1 MKKHILTI
9 LYFLISVNGISQIR
23 YDLNNEQQIAI
34 SYSNPKTYEV
44 AEIEVIGE
52 KYLDEIALR
61 SLAGIK
67 VGDNI
72 SIPGE
77 AISGAIKKLWKQGII
92 GDIKILISKIEDEKV
107 YLSIVLKERPRLST
121 FNIKGIGR
129 TQNSELSEKI
139 NLIRGRIVTDAV
151 LKNTQNIIETF
162 FKKKGFYNVE
172 VGIKQELDTIVANS
186 IKLDINV
193 NKNKKVKI
201 DNISFEG
208 NKNYSDAKLKGKLKK
223 SGERVRVTLF
233 KEIFNKTLSII
244 KPKNLFGE
252 KRGLKPNS
260 IIEFV
265 TENAKINIL
274 KSSKFITA
282 ELENDKEN
290 LIAFYQSK
298 GYRDIKFLDEEVIR
312 NGDYVDLN
320 LSIDPGNRYYFRNI
334 NWTGNYI
341 YEEDVLNEV
350 LGIESGDI
358 YDTETLEKKITYNP
372 NGSDVSGLYQDNGYL
387 FSNIQPIEVGIVNDS
402 VDIEMRVYEGAQAT
416 INKILI
422 RGNDRTSDHVIRR
435 ELRTIPGQKYNRS
448 ELIRT
453 QRELSQLGYFDPENI
468 NPIPVPNPQNE
479 TVDITWEVEEKPSDQ
494 VELSG
499 GWGGYF
505 GFVGTVGLSFS
516 NFSVK
521 NIKDFSKWRP
531 LPVGDGQKLSVRVQ
545 ANGRQFQTYSFTFSE
560 PWLGGRKPNNFSV
573 NYSYSV
579 NRMLDFFGTGGYNP
593 YGGYGGLGGY
603 GGGYG
608 GYGGLGGYGGGYG
621 GYGYGGYGYN
631 GQSSKDSKI
640 IGSMKVH
647 AVTIGL
653 GRRIVWPDDF
663 FVISNSL
670 VYYNYDLFNF
680 GQSLGFDTGITNT
693 FAFKTNISR
702 NSVDNPMFPRSGSMF
717 SLDVAI
723 TPPYSKWNNINYE
736 TAEPQERYKWAE
748 YHKWMFDS
756 KFYTRIIGDL
766 ILESRAHF
774 GYIGAYGDE
783 NKIGP
788 FERFYLGGDGLS
800 GSYSNFLLGTERI
813 ALRGYENNSLVP
825 LDMEKNIRGGTIY
838 NKFVFELRHPISLNP
853 NATIFG
859 LTFIEAGN
867 NWNSQKDFNPFE
879 LYRSAGLGVRIF
891 MPAFGLLGI
900 DWGYGFDKLPGQSN
914 RSGPQFH
921 FSIGQQLR

>member
-1 MKKHILTI
+1 MKKYILI
-9 LYFLISVNGISQIR
+9 FLLLLSSKIGLSQIR

-34 SYSNPKTYEV
+34 SYTNPKVYEV

-52 KYLDEIALR
+52 KYLDEVALK

-92 GDIKILISKIEDEKV
+92 GDIKIVINKIEDDKV

-129 TQNSELSEKI
+129 TQKTELTEKI

-162 FKKKGFYNVE
+162 FKKKGFYNVD
-172 VGIKQELDTIVANS
+172 VGIKQEIDTIVANS

-193 NKNKKVKI
+193 TKNKKVKI
-201 DNISFEG
+201 DNVSFEG

-223 SGERVRVTLF
+223 SGERVRITLF
-233 KEIFNKTLSII
+233 KEIFDKTLSLI

-252 KRGLKPNS
+252 KNGIKPNEV
-260 IIEFV
+260 IEFV
-265 TENAKINIL
+265 TDNAKINIL
-274 KSSKFITA
+274 KSSKFIAA
-282 ELENDKEN
+282 ELENDKDN

-298 GYRDIKFLDEEVIR
+298 GYRDIKIIDENITR
-312 NGDYVDLN
+312 KGDYIDLKLN
-320 LSIDPGNRYYFRNI
+320 IDPGNRYYFRNI

-341 YEEDVLNEV
+341 YDEDVLNEV
-350 LGIESGDI
+350 LGIKPGDI

-372 NGSDVSGLYQDNGYL
+372 TGSDVSGLYQDNGYL

-422 RGNDRTSDHVIRR
+422 KGNDRTSDHVIRR

-479 TVDITWEVEEKPSDQ
+479 TVDITWEVQEKPSDQ

-521 NIKDFSKWRP
+521 NIKDLDKWRP

-560 PWLGGRKPNNFSV
+560 PWLGGRKPNNFSI

-593 YGGYGGLGGY
+593 YGGYGG
-603 GGGYG
+603 
-608 GYGGLGGYGGGYG
+608 YG
-621 GYGYGGYGYN
+621 GYGYGG
-631 GQSSKDSKI
+631 QTSKDSKI

-647 AVTIGL
+647 AITIGL

-663 FVISNSL
+663 FIISNSL
-670 VYYNYDLFNF
+670 LYYNYDLFNF
-680 GQSLGFDTGITNT
+680 GQSLGFDTGVTNT
-693 FAFKTNISR
+693 IAFKTNISR

-825 LDMEKNIRGGTIY
+825 LDIERNIRGGTIY

-859 LTFIEAGN
+859 LTFLEAGN
-867 NWNSQKDFNPFE
+867 NWNSQKDFNPFD

-900 DWGYGFDKLPGQSN
+900 DWGYGFDKLPGQPN

>member
-1 MKKHILTI
+1 MKKYILI
-9 LYFLISVNGISQIR
+9 FLLLLSSKIGLSQIR

-34 SYSNPKTYEV
+34 SYTNPKVYEV

-52 KYLDEIALR
+52 KYLDEVALK

-92 GDIKILISKIEDEKV
+92 GDIKIVINKIEDDKV

-129 TQNSELSEKI
+129 TQKTELTEKI

-162 FKKKGFYNVE
+162 FKKKGFYNVD
-172 VGIKQELDTIVANS
+172 VGIKQEIDTIVANS

-193 NKNKKVKI
+193 TKNKKVKI
-201 DNISFEG
+201 DNVSFEG

-223 SGERVRVTLF
+223 SGERVRITLF
-233 KEIFNKTLSII
+233 KEIFDKTLSLI

-252 KRGLKPNS
+252 KNGIKPNEV
-260 IIEFV
+260 IEFV
-265 TENAKINIL
+265 TDNAKINIL
-274 KSSKFITA
+274 KSSKFIAA
-282 ELENDKEN
+282 ELENDKDN

-298 GYRDIKFLDEEVIR
+298 GYRDIKIVDENITR
-312 NGDYVDLN
+312 KGDYIDLELN
-320 LSIDPGNRYYFRNI
+320 IDPGNRYYFRNI

-350 LGIESGDI
+350 LGIKPGDI

-372 NGSDVSGLYQDNGYL
+372 TGSDVSGLYQDNGYL

-422 RGNDRTSDHVIRR
+422 KGNDRTSDHVIRR

-479 TVDITWEVEEKPSDQ
+479 TVDITWEVQEKPSDQ

-521 NIKDFSKWRP
+521 NIKDLDKWRP

-560 PWLGGRKPNNFSV
+560 PWLGGRKPNNFSI

-593 YGGYGGLGGY
+593 YGGYGGYGGL
-603 GGGYG
+603 GGYG
-608 GYGGLGGYGGGYG
+608 GYGGLVDMEDTVDMEATVDMVDMVDMEDMVDMDMVD
-621 GYGYGGYGYN
+621 
-631 GQSSKDSKI
+631 K
-640 IGSMKVH
+640 H
-647 AVTIGL
+647 L
-653 GRRIVWPDDF
+653 RIV
-663 FVISNSL
+663 
-670 VYYNYDLFNF
+670 
-680 GQSLGFDTGITNT
+680 
-693 FAFKTNISR
+693 K
-702 NSVDNPMFPRSGSMF
+702 
-717 SLDVAI
+717 
-723 TPPYSKWNNINYE
+723 
-736 TAEPQERYKWAE
+736 
-748 YHKWMFDS
+748 
-756 KFYTRIIGDL
+756 
-766 ILESRAHF
+766 
-774 GYIGAYGDE
+774 
-783 NKIGP
+783 
-788 FERFYLGGDGLS
+788 
-800 GSYSNFLLGTERI
+800 LLG
-813 ALRGYENNSLVP
+813 
-825 LDMEKNIRGGTIY
+825 
-838 NKFVFELRHPISLNP
+838 
-853 NATIFG
+853 
-859 LTFIEAGN
+859 
-867 NWNSQKDFNPFE
+867 Q
-879 LYRSAGLGVRIF
+879 
-891 MPAFGLLGI
+891 
-900 DWGYGFDKLPGQSN
+900 
-914 RSGPQFH
+914 
-921 FSIGQQLR
+921 

>member
-1 MKKHILTI
+1 MKKYILI
-9 LYFLISVNGISQIR
+9 FLLLLSSKIGLSQIR

-34 SYSNPKTYEV
+34 SYTNPKVYEV

-52 KYLDEIALR
+52 KYLDEVALK

-92 GDIKILISKIEDEKV
+92 GDIKIVINKIEDDKV

-129 TQNSELSEKI
+129 TQKTELTEKI

-162 FKKKGFYNVE
+162 FKKKGFYNVD
-172 VGIKQELDTIVANS
+172 VGIKQEIDTIVANS

-193 NKNKKVKI
+193 TKNKKVKI
-201 DNISFEG
+201 DNVSFEG

-223 SGERVRVTLF
+223 SGERVRITLF
-233 KEIFNKTLSII
+233 KEIFDKTLSLI

-252 KRGLKPNS
+252 KNGIKPNEV
-260 IIEFV
+260 IEFV
-265 TENAKINIL
+265 TDNAKINIL
-274 KSSKFITA
+274 KSSKFIAA
-282 ELENDKEN
+282 ELENDKDN

-298 GYRDIKFLDEEVIR
+298 GYRDIKIVNENITR
-312 NGDYVDLN
+312 KGDYIDLELN
-320 LSIDPGNRYYFRNI
+320 IDPGNRYYFRNI

-350 LGIESGDI
+350 LGIKPGDI

-372 NGSDVSGLYQDNGYL
+372 TGSDVSGLYQDNGYL

-422 RGNDRTSDHVIRR
+422 KGNDRTSDHVIRR

-479 TVDITWEVEEKPSDQ
+479 TVDITWEVQEKPSDQ

-521 NIKDFSKWRP
+521 NIKDLDKWRP

-560 PWLGGRKPNNFSV
+560 PWLGGRKPNNFSI

-593 YGGYGGLGGY
+593 YGGYGG
-603 GGGYG
+603 
-608 GYGGLGGYGGGYG
+608 YG
-621 GYGYGGYGYN
+621 GYGYGG
-631 GQSSKDSKI
+631 QTSKDSKI

-647 AVTIGL
+647 AITIGL

-663 FVISNSL
+663 FIISNSL
-670 VYYNYDLFNF
+670 LYYNYDLFNF
-680 GQSLGFDTGITNT
+680 GQSLGFDTGVTNT
-693 FAFKTNISR
+693 IAFKTNISR

-825 LDMEKNIRGGTIY
+825 LDIERNIRGGTIY

-859 LTFIEAGN
+859 LTFLEAGN
-867 NWNSQKDFNPFE
+867 NWNSQKDFNPFD

-900 DWGYGFDKLPGQSN
+900 DWGYGFDKLPGQPN

>member
-1 MKKHILTI
+1 MKKYILI
-9 LYFLISVNGISQIR
+9 FLLLLSSKIGLSQIR

-34 SYSNPKTYEV
+34 SYTNPKVYEV

-52 KYLDEIALR
+52 KYLDEVALK

-92 GDIKILISKIEDEKV
+92 GDIKIVINKIEDDKV

-129 TQNSELSEKI
+129 TQKTELTEKI

-162 FKKKGFYNVE
+162 FKKKGFYNVD
-172 VGIKQELDTIVANS
+172 VGIKQEIDTIVANS

-193 NKNKKVKI
+193 TKNKKVKI
-201 DNISFEG
+201 DNVSFEG

-223 SGERVRVTLF
+223 SGERVRITLF
-233 KEIFNKTLSII
+233 KEIYDKTLSLI

-252 KRGLKPNS
+252 KNGIKPNEV
-260 IIEFV
+260 IEFV
-265 TENAKINIL
+265 TDNAKINIL
-274 KSSKFITA
+274 KSSKFIAA
-282 ELENDKEN
+282 ELENDKDN

-298 GYRDIKFLDEEVIR
+298 GYRDIKIVDENITR
-312 NGDYVDLN
+312 KGDYIDLELN
-320 LSIDPGNRYYFRNI
+320 IDPGNRYYFRNI

-350 LGIESGDI
+350 LGIKPGDI

-372 NGSDVSGLYQDNGYL
+372 TGSDVSGLYQDNGYL

-422 RGNDRTSDHVIRR
+422 KGNDRTSDHVIRR

-479 TVDITWEVEEKPSDQ
+479 TVDITWEVQEKPSDQ

-521 NIKDFSKWRP
+521 NIKDLDKWRP

-560 PWLGGRKPNNFSV
+560 PWLGGRKPNNFSI

-593 YGGYGGLGGY
+593 YGGYGG
-603 GGGYG
+603 
-608 GYGGLGGYGGGYG
+608 YGGLGGYGGYG
-621 GYGYGGYGYN
+621 GYGYGG
-631 GQSSKDSKI
+631 QTSKDSKI

-647 AVTIGL
+647 AITIGL

-663 FVISNSL
+663 FIISNSL
-670 VYYNYDLFNF
+670 LYYNYDLFNF
-680 GQSLGFDTGITNT
+680 GQSLGFDTGVTNT
-693 FAFKTNISR
+693 IAFKTNISR

-825 LDMEKNIRGGTIY
+825 LDIERNIRGGTIY

-859 LTFIEAGN
+859 LTFLEAGN
-867 NWNSQKDFNPFE
+867 NWNSQKDFNPFD

-900 DWGYGFDKLPGQSN
+900 DWGYGFDKLPGQPN

>member
-1 MKKHILTI
+1 MKKYILI
-9 LYFLISVNGISQIR
+9 FLLLLSSKIGLSQIR

-34 SYSNPKTYEV
+34 SYTNPKVYEV

-52 KYLDEIALR
+52 KYLDEVALK

-92 GDIKILISKIEDEKV
+92 GDIKIVINKIEDDKI

-129 TQNSELSEKI
+129 TQKTELTEKI

-162 FKKKGFYNVE
+162 FKKKGFYNVD
-172 VGIKQELDTIVANS
+172 VGIKQEIDTIVANS

-193 NKNKKVKI
+193 TKNKKVKI
-201 DNISFEG
+201 DNVSFEG

-223 SGERVRVTLF
+223 SGERVRITLF
-233 KEIFNKTLSII
+233 KEIYDKTLSLI

-252 KRGLKPNS
+252 KNGIKPNEV
-260 IIEFV
+260 IEFV
-265 TENAKINIL
+265 TDNAKINIL
-274 KSSKFITA
+274 KSSKFIAA
-282 ELENDKEN
+282 ELENDKDN

-298 GYRDIKFLDEEVIR
+298 GYRDIKIVDENITR
-312 NGDYVDLN
+312 KGDYIDLELN
-320 LSIDPGNRYYFRNI
+320 IDPGNRYYFRNI

-350 LGIESGDI
+350 LGIKPGDI

-372 NGSDVSGLYQDNGYL
+372 TGSDVSGLYQDNGYL

-422 RGNDRTSDHVIRR
+422 KGNDRTSDHVIRR

-479 TVDITWEVEEKPSDQ
+479 TVDITWEVQEKPSDQ

-521 NIKDFSKWRP
+521 NIKDLDKWRP

-560 PWLGGRKPNNFSV
+560 PWLGGRKPNNFSI

-593 YGGYGGLGGY
+593 YGGYGGYGGL
-603 GGGYG
+603 GGYG
-608 GYGGLGGYGGGYG
+608 GYGGLGGYGGYG
-621 GYGYGGYGYN
+621 GYGYGG
-631 GQSSKDSKI
+631 QTSKDSKI

-647 AVTIGL
+647 AITIGL

-663 FVISNSL
+663 FIISNSL
-670 VYYNYDLFNF
+670 LYYNYDLFNF
-680 GQSLGFDTGITNT
+680 GQSLGFDTGVTNT
-693 FAFKTNISR
+693 IAFKTNISR

-825 LDMEKNIRGGTIY
+825 LDMERNIRGGTIY

-859 LTFIEAGN
+859 LTFLEAGN
-867 NWNSQKDFNPFE
+867 NWNSQKDFNPFD

-900 DWGYGFDKLPGQSN
+900 DWGYGFDKLPGQPN

>member
-1 MKKHILTI
+1 MKKYKLI
-9 LYFLISVNGISQIR
+9 FLLLLSSKIGLSQIR

-34 SYSNPKTYEV
+34 SYTNPKVYEV

-52 KYLDEIALR
+52 KYLDEVALK

-92 GDIKILISKIEDEKV
+92 GDIKIVINKIEDDKV

-129 TQNSELSEKI
+129 TQKTELTEKI

-162 FKKKGFYNVE
+162 FKKKGFYNVD
-172 VGIKQELDTIVANS
+172 VGIKQEIDTIVANS

-193 NKNKKVKI
+193 TKNKKVKI
-201 DNISFEG
+201 DNVSFEG

-223 SGERVRVTLF
+223 SGERVRITLF
-233 KEIFNKTLSII
+233 KEIFDKTLSLI

-252 KRGLKPNS
+252 KNGIKPNEV
-260 IIEFV
+260 IEFV
-265 TENAKINIL
+265 TDNAKINIL
-274 KSSKFITA
+274 KSSKFIAA
-282 ELENDKEN
+282 ELENDKDN

-298 GYRDIKFLDEEVIR
+298 GYRDIKIVDENITR
-312 NGDYVDLN
+312 KGDYIDLELN
-320 LSIDPGNRYYFRNI
+320 IDPGNRYYFRNI

-350 LGIESGDI
+350 LGIKPGDI

-372 NGSDVSGLYQDNGYL
+372 TGSDVSGLYQDNGYL

-422 RGNDRTSDHVIRR
+422 KGNDRTSDHVIRR

-479 TVDITWEVEEKPSDQ
+479 TVDITWEVQEKPSDQ

-521 NIKDFSKWRP
+521 NIKDLDKWRP

-560 PWLGGRKPNNFSV
+560 PWLGGRKPNNFSI

-593 YGGYGGLGGY
+593 YGGYGG
-603 GGGYG
+603 
-608 GYGGLGGYGGGYG
+608 YG
-621 GYGYGGYGYN
+621 GYGYGG
-631 GQSSKDSKI
+631 QTSKDSKI

-647 AVTIGL
+647 AITIGL

-663 FVISNSL
+663 FIISNSL
-670 VYYNYDLFNF
+670 LYYNYDLFNF
-680 GQSLGFDTGITNT
+680 GQSLGFDTGVTNT
-693 FAFKTNISR
+693 IAFKTNISR

-825 LDMEKNIRGGTIY
+825 LDIERNIRGGTIY

-859 LTFIEAGN
+859 LTFLEAGN
-867 NWNSQKDFNPFE
+867 NWNSQKDFNPFD

-900 DWGYGFDKLPGQSN
+900 DWGYGFDKLPGQPN

>member
-1 MKKHILTI
+1 MKKYILI
-9 LYFLISVNGISQIR
+9 FLLLLSSKIGLSQIR

-34 SYSNPKTYEV
+34 SYTNPKVYEV

-52 KYLDEIALR
+52 KYLDEVALK

-92 GDIKILISKIEDEKV
+92 GDIKIVINKIEDDKV

-129 TQNSELSEKI
+129 TQKTELTEKI

-162 FKKKGFYNVE
+162 FKKKGFYNVD
-172 VGIKQELDTIVANS
+172 VGIKQEIDTIVANS

-193 NKNKKVKI
+193 TKNKKVKI
-201 DNISFEG
+201 DNVSFEG
-208 NKNYSDAKLKGKLKK
+208 NKNYSDAMLKGKLKK
-223 SGERVRVTLF
+223 SGERVRITLF
-233 KEIFNKTLSII
+233 KEIFDKTLSLI

-252 KRGLKPNS
+252 KNGIKPNEV
-260 IIEFV
+260 IEFV
-265 TENAKINIL
+265 TDNAKINIL
-274 KSSKFITA
+274 KSSKFIAA
-282 ELENDKEN
+282 ELENDKDN

-298 GYRDIKFLDEEVIR
+298 GYRDIKIVDENITR
-312 NGDYVDLN
+312 KGDYIDLELN
-320 LSIDPGNRYYFRNI
+320 IDPGNRYYFRNI

-350 LGIESGDI
+350 LGIKPGDI

-372 NGSDVSGLYQDNGYL
+372 TGSDVSGLYQDNGYL

-422 RGNDRTSDHVIRR
+422 KGNDRTSDHVIRR

-479 TVDITWEVEEKPSDQ
+479 TVDITWEVQEKPSDQ

-521 NIKDFSKWRP
+521 NIKDLDKWRP

-560 PWLGGRKPNNFSV
+560 PWLGGRKPNNFSI

-593 YGGYGGLGGY
+593 YGGYGG
-603 GGGYG
+603 
-608 GYGGLGGYGGGYG
+608 YG
-621 GYGYGGYGYN
+621 GYGYGG
-631 GQSSKDSKI
+631 QTSKDSKI

-647 AVTIGL
+647 AITIGL

-663 FVISNSL
+663 FIISNSL
-670 VYYNYDLFNF
+670 LYYNYDLFNF
-680 GQSLGFDTGITNT
+680 GQSLGFDTGVTNT
-693 FAFKTNISR
+693 IAFKTNISR

-825 LDMEKNIRGGTIY
+825 LDIERNIRGGTIY

-859 LTFIEAGN
+859 LTFLEAGN
-867 NWNSQKDFNPFE
+867 NWNSQKDFNPFD

-900 DWGYGFDKLPGQSN
+900 DWGYGFDKLPGQPN

>member
-1 MKKHILTI
+1 MKKYILI
-9 LYFLISVNGISQIR
+9 FLLLLSSKIGLSQIR

-34 SYSNPKTYEV
+34 SYTNPKVYEV

-52 KYLDEIALR
+52 KYLDEVALK

-92 GDIKILISKIEDEKV
+92 GDIKIVINKIEDDKV

-129 TQNSELSEKI
+129 TQKTELTEKI

-162 FKKKGFYNVE
+162 FKKKGFYNVD
-172 VGIKQELDTIVANS
+172 VGIKQEIDTIVANS

-193 NKNKKVKI
+193 TKNKKVKI
-201 DNISFEG
+201 DNVSFEG

-223 SGERVRVTLF
+223 SGERVRITLF
-233 KEIFNKTLSII
+233 KEIFDKTLSLI

-252 KRGLKPNS
+252 KNGIKPNEV
-260 IIEFV
+260 IEFV
-265 TENAKINIL
+265 TDNAKINIL
-274 KSSKFITA
+274 KSSKFIAA
-282 ELENDKEN
+282 ELENDKDN

-298 GYRDIKFLDEEVIR
+298 GYRDIKIVDENITR
-312 NGDYVDLN
+312 KGDYIDLELN
-320 LSIDPGNRYYFRNI
+320 IDPGNRYYFRNI

-350 LGIESGDI
+350 LGIKPGDI

-372 NGSDVSGLYQDNGYL
+372 TGSDVSGLYQDNGYL

-422 RGNDRTSDHVIRR
+422 KGNDRTSDHVIRR

-479 TVDITWEVEEKPSDQ
+479 TVDITWEVQEKPSDQ

-521 NIKDFSKWRP
+521 NIKDLDKWRP

-560 PWLGGRKPNNFSV
+560 PWLGGRKPNNFSI

-593 YGGYGGLGGY
+593 YGGYGG
-603 GGGYG
+603 
-608 GYGGLGGYGGGYG
+608 YG
-621 GYGYGGYGYN
+621 GYGYGGYGYG
-631 GQSSKDSKI
+631 GQTSKDSKI

-647 AVTIGL
+647 AITIGL

-663 FVISNSL
+663 FIISNSL
-670 VYYNYDLFNF
+670 LYYNYDLFNF
-680 GQSLGFDTGITNT
+680 GQSLGFDTGVTNT
-693 FAFKTNISR
+693 IAFKTNISR

-825 LDMEKNIRGGTIY
+825 LDIERNIRGGTIY

-859 LTFIEAGN
+859 LTFLEAGN
-867 NWNSQKDFNPFE
+867 NWNSQKDFNPFD

-900 DWGYGFDKLPGQSN
+900 DWGYGFDKLPGQPN

>member
-1 MKKHILTI
+1 MKKYILI
-9 LYFLISVNGISQIR
+9 FLLLLSSKIGLSQIR

-34 SYSNPKTYEV
+34 SYTNPKVYEV

-52 KYLDEIALR
+52 KYLDEVALK

-92 GDIKILISKIEDEKV
+92 GDIKIVINKIEDDKV

-129 TQNSELSEKI
+129 TQKTELTEKI

-162 FKKKGFYNVE
+162 FKKKGFYNVD
-172 VGIKQELDTIVANS
+172 VGIKQEIDTIVANS

-193 NKNKKVKI
+193 TKNKKVKI
-201 DNISFEG
+201 DNVSFEG

-223 SGERVRVTLF
+223 SGERVRITLF
-233 KEIFNKTLSII
+233 KEIFDKTLSLI

-252 KRGLKPNS
+252 KNGIKPNEV
-260 IIEFV
+260 IEFV
-265 TENAKINIL
+265 TDNAKINIL
-274 KSSKFITA
+274 KSSKFIAA
-282 ELENDKEN
+282 ELENDKDN

-298 GYRDIKFLDEEVIR
+298 GYRDIKIVDENITR
-312 NGDYVDLN
+312 KGDYIDLELN
-320 LSIDPGNRYYFRNI
+320 IDPGNRYYFRNI

-350 LGIESGDI
+350 LGIKPGDI

-372 NGSDVSGLYQDNGYL
+372 TGSDVSGLYQDNGYL

-422 RGNDRTSDHVIRR
+422 KGNDRTSDHVIRR

-479 TVDITWEVEEKPSDQ
+479 TVDITWEVQEKPSDQ

-521 NIKDFSKWRP
+521 NIKDLDKWRP

-560 PWLGGRKPNNFSV
+560 PWLGGRKPNNFSI

-593 YGGYGGLGGY
+593 YGGYGG
-603 GGGYG
+603 
-608 GYGGLGGYGGGYG
+608 YG
-621 GYGYGGYGYN
+621 GYGYGG
-631 GQSSKDSKI
+631 QTSKDSKI

-647 AVTIGL
+647 AITIGL

-663 FVISNSL
+663 FIISNSL
-670 VYYNYDLFNF
+670 LYYNYDLFNF
-680 GQSLGFDTGITNT
+680 GQSLGFDTGVTNT
-693 FAFKTNISR
+693 IAFKTNISR

-825 LDMEKNIRGGTIY
+825 LDIERNIRGGTIY

-859 LTFIEAGN
+859 LTFLEAGN
-867 NWNSQKDFNPFE
+867 NWNSQKDFNPFD

-900 DWGYGFDKLPGQSN
+900 DWGYGFDKLPGQPN

>member
-1 MKKHILTI
+1 MKKYILI
-9 LYFLISVNGISQIR
+9 FLLLLSSKIGLSQIR

-34 SYSNPKTYEV
+34 SYTNPKVYEV

-52 KYLDEIALR
+52 KYLDEVALK

-92 GDIKILISKIEDEKV
+92 GDIKIVINKIEDDKV

-129 TQNSELSEKI
+129 TQKTELTEKI

-162 FKKKGFYNVE
+162 FKKKGFYNVD
-172 VGIKQELDTIVANS
+172 VGIKQEIDTIVANS

-193 NKNKKVKI
+193 TKNKKVKI
-201 DNISFEG
+201 DNVSFEG

-223 SGERVRVTLF
+223 SGERVRITLF
-233 KEIFNKTLSII
+233 KEIFDKTLSLI

-252 KRGLKPNS
+252 KNGIKPNEV
-260 IIEFV
+260 IEFV
-265 TENAKINIL
+265 TDNAKINIL
-274 KSSKFITA
+274 KSSKFIAA
-282 ELENDKEN
+282 ELENDKDN

-298 GYRDIKFLDEEVIR
+298 GYRDIKIVDENITR
-312 NGDYVDLN
+312 KGDYIDLE
-320 LSIDPGNRYYFRNI
+320 LSMDPGNRYYFRNI

-350 LGIESGDI
+350 LGIKPGDI

-372 NGSDVSGLYQDNGYL
+372 TGSDVSGLYQDNGYL

-422 RGNDRTSDHVIRR
+422 KGNDRTSDHVIRR

-479 TVDITWEVEEKPSDQ
+479 TVDITWEVQEKPSDQ

-521 NIKDFSKWRP
+521 NIKDLDKWRP

-560 PWLGGRKPNNFSV
+560 PWLGGRKPNNFSI

-593 YGGYGGLGGY
+593 YGGYGG
-603 GGGYG
+603 
-608 GYGGLGGYGGGYG
+608 YGGLGGYGGYG
-621 GYGYGGYGYN
+621 GYGYGG
-631 GQSSKDSKI
+631 QTSKDSKI

-647 AVTIGL
+647 AITIGL

-663 FVISNSL
+663 FIISNSL
-670 VYYNYDLFNF
+670 LYYNYDLFNF
-680 GQSLGFDTGITNT
+680 GQSLGFDTGVTNT
-693 FAFKTNISR
+693 IAFKTNISR

-736 TAEPQERYKWAE
+736 TAEPQERYKCAE

-825 LDMEKNIRGGTIY
+825 LDIERNIRGGTIY

-859 LTFIEAGN
+859 LTFLEAGN
-867 NWNSQKDFNPFE
+867 NWNSQKDFNPFD

-900 DWGYGFDKLPGQSN
+900 DWGYGFDKLPGQPN